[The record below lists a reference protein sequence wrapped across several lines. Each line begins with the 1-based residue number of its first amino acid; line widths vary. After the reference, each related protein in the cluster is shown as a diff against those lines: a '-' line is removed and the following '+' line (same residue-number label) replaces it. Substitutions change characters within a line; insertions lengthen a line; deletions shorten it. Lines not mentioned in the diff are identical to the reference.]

1 MSLLP
6 IPHVAAIL
14 LIAAAVVPG
23 ADDRNACKAA
33 VEQYRKGK
41 AEVEAATKVFA
52 ECVAQPRIT
61 SCTVEFD
68 ELVALHWKRRLP
80 STAMLVLQTGR
91 PAPDQEC
98 FSQVLDLSQR

>member
-1 MSLLP
+1 MLP

-23 ADDRNACKAA
+23 ADDRDACKAA

-41 AEVEAATKVFA
+41 AEIEAATKVFA
-52 ECVAQPRIT
+52 ECVAQSRIT
-61 SCTVEFD
+61 SCAVEFD
-68 ELVALHWKRRLP
+68 ELVAFRTGWKRRLP
-80 STAMLVLQTGR
+80 STATLVLETGR

-98 FSQVLDLSQR
+98 FSQVLGLSQR